1 MMEVIPLNSPE
12 YYAPY
17 DGAIEESQQE
27 LKACLREKLIL
38 DSPYSENPFPSVY
51 AEIAAPDL
59 NHRLQPF
66 LRGKTSCQALFSLPD
81 KPVVLKLERRE
92 IYDMVRKRV
101 DRILTSMSQ
110 FGRSACEA
118 AWRIAVEFWFQPRGF
133 IKVHI
138 PQKVSPNFTPFFRS

>member
-1 MMEVIPLNSPE
+1 MEVIPLNSPE

-17 DGAIEESQQE
+17 DGAIEESQRE

-38 DSPYSENPFPSVY
+38 DFPYAENRPPTAY
-51 AEIAAPDL
+51 AEIAVHDL

-138 PQKVSPNFTPFFRS
+138 PQKCHPILPSFFAH